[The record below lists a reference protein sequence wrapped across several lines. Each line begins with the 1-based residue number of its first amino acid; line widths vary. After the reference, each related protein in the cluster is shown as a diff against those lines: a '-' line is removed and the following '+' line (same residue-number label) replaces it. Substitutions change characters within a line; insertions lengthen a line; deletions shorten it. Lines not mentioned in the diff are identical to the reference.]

1 MKKAVVISLLILLP
15 IFVFRYINTQ
25 RRKEEEIYRKAKEE
39 IIRKLQ
45 TYYISGGGGG
55 FKNLAEDMTGHT
67 GEDRTNILIR
77 KAIFE
82 KLSLENGM
90 VGNTKIPNEVWIK
103 LRNDL
108 TESIK

>member
-1 MKKAVVISLLILLP
+1 
-15 IFVFRYINTQ
+15 
-25 RRKEEEIYRKAKEE
+25 
-39 IIRKLQ
+39 
-45 TYYISGGGGG
+45 
-55 FKNLAEDMTGHT
+55 MTGLS

-108 TESIK
+108 TENIK